1 MYEGLRACL
10 NAVVHLHIMQRSNI
24 KVIAVTTVAILI
36 ILLFSYAY
44 VGNDDGDDS
53 LSGEVYIIH
62 TNDTHAYYD
71 ENLGFTRVAA
81 LREDLESRGATVFM
95 LDAGDAFQGT
105 GYTMLT
111 TAARPWTY

>member
-1 MYEGLRACL
+1 
-10 NAVVHLHIMQRSNI
+10 MQRSNI

-62 TNDTHAYYD
+62 TNDTHA
-71 ENLGFTRVAA
+71 L
-81 LREDLESRGATVFM
+81 L
-95 LDAGDAFQGT
+95 
-105 GYTMLT
+105 
-111 TAARPWTY
+111 

>member
-62 TNDTHAYYD
+62 TNDTHA
-71 ENLGFTRVAA
+71 L
-81 LREDLESRGATVFM
+81 L
-95 LDAGDAFQGT
+95 
-105 GYTMLT
+105 
-111 TAARPWTY
+111 